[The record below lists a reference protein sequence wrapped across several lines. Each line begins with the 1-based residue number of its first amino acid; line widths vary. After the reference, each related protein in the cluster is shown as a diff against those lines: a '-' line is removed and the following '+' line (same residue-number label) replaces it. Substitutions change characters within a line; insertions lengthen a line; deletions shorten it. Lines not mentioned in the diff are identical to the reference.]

1 MMNVRSL
8 RTEGVERKLR
18 YKLHTMSRKQERKA
32 TMSVQQ
38 QNKRE
43 IDDYS
48 DVYACMCNK
57 KRKHTR
63 NNGKKL
69 L

>member
-32 TMSVQQ
+32 TMSIQQ
-38 QNKRE
+38 QNKRK

-48 DVYACMCNK
+48 DVQQEEKTYK
-57 KRKHTR
+57 KQR
-63 NNGKKL
+63 KKL

>member
-1 MMNVRSL
+1 MMGVRSL
-8 RTEGVERKLR
+8 KTEGVERKLR

-32 TMSVQQ
+32 TMSIQQ
-38 QNKRE
+38 QNKRK

-48 DVYACMCNK
+48 DVQQEEKTYK
-57 KRKHTR
+57 KQR
-63 NNGKKL
+63 KKL